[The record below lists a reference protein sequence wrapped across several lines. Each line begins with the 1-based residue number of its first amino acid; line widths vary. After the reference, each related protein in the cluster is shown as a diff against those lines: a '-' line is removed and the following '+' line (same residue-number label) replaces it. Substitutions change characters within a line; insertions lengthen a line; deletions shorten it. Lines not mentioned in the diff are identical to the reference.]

1 MPVAIVSHPM
11 CLEHVMEDGHPECPA
26 RLNVINDQLIASG
39 LSYVC
44 VQYQSEKVSQEQL
57 TAAHDSDYIEYLLEN
72 APAQGVLAI
81 DADTQMMPKTLAAAQ
96 YAAGAGV
103 MAVDLVMSGQHRAA
117 FCPVRPPGHHA
128 MKAQAMGFCFF
139 NNVAV
144 AAMHAI
150 KAYGLER
157 IVIVDFDV
165 HHGNG
170 TQNIVQDNEKIMLCS
185 SFQHPFYPY
194 NGYENNAANIH
205 NIALD
210 AQTNGQEYRLAVEQ
224 WFKVID
230 ECSPQLI
237 LISAG
242 FDGHISDAISSHALL
257 DVDYHWITQQ
267 LVALADKHAQ
277 GRVVSMLEGGYAISS
292 LGRTAVAHIKGLLKA
307 ELH

>member
-44 VQYQSEKVSQEQL
+44 VQYHSEKVTQEQL

-72 APAQGVLAI
+72 APTQDVLEI
-81 DADTQMMPKTLAAAQ
+81 DADTKMMPKTLAAAQ

-150 KAYGLER
+150 KSYDLER

-210 AQTNGQEYRLAVEQ
+210 AQTNGWEYRLAVEQ

-230 ECSPQLI
+230 EYSPQLI

-242 FDGHISDAISSHALL
+242 FDGHISDAISSHTLL
-257 DVDYHWITQQ
+257 DTDYHWITQQ